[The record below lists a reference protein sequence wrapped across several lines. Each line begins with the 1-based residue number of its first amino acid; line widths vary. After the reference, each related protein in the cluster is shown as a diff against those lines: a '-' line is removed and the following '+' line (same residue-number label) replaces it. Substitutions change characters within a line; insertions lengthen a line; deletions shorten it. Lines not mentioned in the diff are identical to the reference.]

1 MHEPSARRAAGAG
14 KLLGQARHYH
24 DAAMTLQYRFSR
36 LRHAALAGMAALATA
51 TATAAPPPSAASA
64 ALDSAVLRKVRDTGV
79 IVLGHR
85 LTSVPFSYLDA
96 KLRPVGYS
104 MDLCQRVVGA
114 VRERLGL
121 RDLEVKLVPV
131 TSATRMPLVANG
143 SVDLECGVTTNTA
156 ERQKTQ
162 AFSVTTYVAASRL
175 LAKKESEIRTLDD
188 LQGKVVASTIATTS
202 IRYLNSVN
210 ESRQL
215 DMRIVAGQDDTDA
228 FQMVQTDRAVA
239 FAMDDVLLRSLQAAA
254 GNPADYSIS
263 DEALSVEPYGIGLP
277 RNDAVFKQ
285 LVDGVLIEL
294 FRSGEIDAIYR
305 RWFQSPIPPKGINL
319 QLPMSDA
326 LKRAIAHPTDDPDPQ
341 RYR

>member
-1 MHEPSARRAAGAG
+1 
-14 KLLGQARHYH
+14 
-24 DAAMTLQYRFSR
+24 MTLQHRFPR
-36 LRHAALAGMAALATA
+36 FRPAALAGAVALAA
-51 TATAAPPPSAASA
+51 SIVTAAQVPSPTPPAP
-64 ALDSAVLRKVRDTGV
+64 DSAVLRKVRDTGV

-85 LTSVPFSYLDA
+85 ITSVPFSYLDA

-104 MDLCQRVVGA
+104 MDLCQHVVHA
-114 VRERLGL
+114 VRDRLGL
-121 RDLEVKLVPV
+121 RDLEIKLVPV

-143 SVDLECGVTTNTA
+143 TVDLECGVTTNTA

-162 AFSVTTYVAASRL
+162 DFSVTTFVAASRL

-188 LQGKVVASTIATTS
+188 LRGKVVASTIATTS

-210 ESRQL
+210 ESRKL

-228 FQMVQTDRAVA
+228 FQMVQNDRAAA
-239 FAMDDVLLRSLQAAA
+239 FAMDDVLLRSLQATAA
-254 GNPADYSIS
+254 NPDDYSIS
-263 DEALSVEPYGIGLP
+263 DETLSVEPYGIGLP
-277 RNDAVFKQ
+277 RDDNAFKQ
-285 LVDGVLIEL
+285 IVDGVLIEL
-294 FRSGEIDAIYR
+294 YRSGEIHAIYR
-305 RWFQSPIPPKGINL
+305 KWFQSPIPPKGINL

>member
-1 MHEPSARRAAGAG
+1 
-14 KLLGQARHYH
+14 
-24 DAAMTLQYRFSR
+24 MTLQHRFSR
-36 LRHAALAGMAALATA
+36 FRPATLAGMAALAA
-51 TATAAPPPSAASA
+51 AVATAAQAPSSA
-64 ALDSAVLRKVRDTGV
+64 PVAPDSAVLRKVRDTGV

-85 LTSVPFSYLDA
+85 ITSVPFSYLDA

-104 MDLCQRVVGA
+104 MDLCQHVVGA

-143 SVDLECGVTTNTA
+143 TVDLECGVTTDTA

-188 LQGKVVASTIATTS
+188 LRGKVVASTIATTS

-210 ESRQL
+210 ESRKL

-239 FAMDDVLLRSLQAAA
+239 FAMDDVLLRSLQATAA
-254 GNPADYSIS
+254 NPADYSIS

-277 RNDAVFKQ
+277 RDDAVFKQ
-285 LVDGVLIEL
+285 LVDGVLIDL
-294 FRSGEIDAIYR
+294 FRSGEIHAIYR